1 MKNSN
6 QRKKRWGP
14 RASDPVAKA
23 VEANEK
29 KNEESKV
36 NTLSE
41 TFSLASLDDAVSAYR
56 EANGDPERAAYS
68 AEDPSTSWSYGWS
81 YGSSSGSGSSEG
93 FVETG
98 YVQNVVNGKGLRGSK
113 YKKVVAAT
121 GTVSTVLGK
130 DYVKASPCPRSGWA
144 KSRGF
149 SNRVVEEEDA
159 EQFLS
164 SMLGDECELSMAVVR
179 DVLCEYLL
187 QFVSE

>member
-1 MKNSN
+1 MKNAK
-6 QRKKRWGP
+6 QKKRRSRP

-23 VEANEK
+23 VEANEEDEK
-29 KNEESKV
+29 SKV

-41 TFSLASLDDAVSAYR
+41 VFSLASLDDAVSAYR
-56 EANGDPERAAYS
+56 EASSDPERAAYS
-68 AEDPSTSWSYGWS
+68 AEDASTSSSSGL
-81 YGSSSGSGSSEG
+81 SSGSGSSEG

-113 YKKVVAAT
+113 QKRVIAAT

-149 SNRVVEEEDA
+149 SNGVVEEEDA
-159 EQFLS
+159 EQFLC

-179 DVLCEYLL
+179 DVLCKYLL

>member
-1 MKNSN
+1 MKNAK
-6 QRKKRWGP
+6 QRKKRRRP

-29 KNEESKV
+29 KDEESMV

-56 EANGDPERAAYS
+56 ELNVDPERAAYS
-68 AEDPSTSWSYGWS
+68 AEDPSTSSS

-113 YKKVVAAT
+113 YKKIVAAT
-121 GTVSTVLGK
+121 GTISTVLGK

-149 SNRVVEEEDA
+149 SNGVVEEEDA

-164 SMLGDECELSMAVVR
+164 SMLGDECDLSMAVVR